1 MKKIFLTL
9 IISALTAS
17 GIMAQNNSEPATM
30 DVNSYQ
36 GVNSALT
43 DSIHDDFDISH
54 EYEWFQDTST
64 RKYGYKHNGR
74 VVIPARYDIASPFNN
89 GLAYVSI
96 NGKWGFIDKKGT
108 LVIPAIYDSVWYFS
122 EGRAPVKIDGK
133 WGFIDKTGA
142 LIIPA
147 KYTSVGFYCEGL
159 ASVEINGKW
168 GFIDKTGD
176 LVIPAIYDNAYSF
189 KNGKAKVKLTSRW
202 LTIDPSGAPDPSPS
216 PR

>member
-168 GFIDKTGD
+168 GFIDKTD
-176 LVIPAIYDNAYSF
+176 ALVIPAKYDNVGSF
-189 KNGKAKVKLTSRW
+189 SESLTPVQINGKW
-202 LTIDPSGAPDPSPS
+202 GYIDKQGNFTPNDW
-216 PR
+216 

>member
-122 EGRAPVKIDGK
+122 EG
-133 WGFIDKTGA
+133 
-142 LIIPA
+142 
-147 KYTSVGFYCEGL
+147 L

>member
-9 IISALTAS
+9 IISALTTS

-96 NGKWGFIDKKGT
+96 NGKWGFIGQDRR
-108 LVIPAIYDSVWYFS
+108 LVIPAKYDNVGSFS
-122 EGRAPVKIDGK
+122 ESLTPVQINGK
-133 WGFIDKTGA
+133 WGYIDKTGA
-142 LIIPA
+142 LVIPA
-147 KYTSVGFYCEGL
+147 KYDGVWDFSDGRGRVLLNSKY
-159 ASVEINGKW
+159 

>member
-17 GIMAQNNSEPATM
+17 GIMAQNNYEPATM

-74 VVIPARYDIASPFNN
+74 VVIPA
-89 GLAYVSI
+89 
-96 NGKWGFIDKKGT
+96 
-108 LVIPAIYDSVWYFS
+108 
-122 EGRAPVKIDGK
+122 
-133 WGFIDKTGA
+133 
-142 LIIPA
+142 
-147 KYTSVGFYCEGL
+147 
-159 ASVEINGKW
+159 
-168 GFIDKTGD
+168 
-176 LVIPAIYDNAYSF
+176 IYDNAYSF